1 MIDEWAQYCFL
12 IYYFCRMKLKFPI
25 ATILL
30 LFCFSAVQSQ
40 KKWNLKTV
48 VAYAMENNLV
58 VKQAQI
64 QTSLSDL
71 NLSLAKKSLIPNLNF
86 GAATSLNSGSNQD
99 PTSFGRITQTY
110 VAANLQLQSSADIF
124 NFFSKRNSILANEW
138 DLKASKAGVDKAKND
153 IALTAA
159 NTFLQILLAMEQ
171 QKIADVQIKQT
182 AIQLETTRKM
192 VDAGTLPEL
201 NASQLEAQLALDS
214 VNYITAKG
222 NVVQSILQLKSYM
235 NIDAAAE
242 FEVEAPSVETIPLD
256 PIAEL
261 QPDYV
266 FKMALAN
273 QPLQKVNE
281 YKIKAAQKNA
291 EALKGAMYPTLSA
304 FGSLGSGYNNQ
315 AMQISGITQFTAPV
329 GSVEVGGVSYEVF
342 PNQPFTNYSY
352 SKTRFTTQLSD
363 NFRQSIG
370 LNLSVPILNG
380 GNLKTSYLKS
390 KLMIK
395 TVELDKLRDDQNLK
409 QDIYAAYNSAIIS
422 LEKYNASKKNQELN
436 EKTLVFATKRFDVG
450 MLSTFDLITT
460 QNNLLR
466 AKLEN
471 TINLFDYVF
480 KMKVLEFYKGE
491 GLKL

>member
-1 MIDEWAQYCFL
+1 
-12 IYYFCRMKLKFPI
+12 MKLKFAVI
-25 ATILL
+25 TLILT
-30 LFCFSAVQSQ
+30 FSCGLVKAQ

-48 VAYAMENNLV
+48 VEYAMENNLV
-58 VKQAQI
+58 VKQSQI
-64 QTSLSDL
+64 QLSLSEL
-71 NLSLAKKSLIPNLNF
+71 NYKQAKLSLIPNVNF
-86 GAATSLNSGSNQD
+86 STGASLNSGSNQD
-99 PTSFGRITQTY
+99 PTNFGRITQTY
-110 VAANLQLQSSADIF
+110 VATNLQLQSSADIF
-124 NFFSKRNSILANEW
+124 NFYSKRNTILANEW
-138 DLKASKAGVDKAKND
+138 DLKAAKAGVDKAKND

-171 QKIADVQIKQT
+171 QKIASVQIKQT
-182 AIQLETTRKM
+182 TDQLANTRKM

-214 VNYITAKG
+214 VNFITAKG
-222 NVVQSILQLKSYM
+222 NVLQATLQLKSYL
-235 NIDAAAE
+235 NIDAAE
-242 FEVEAPSVETIPLD
+242 PFEVEAPSVESIPLE
-256 PIAEL
+256 PIADL
-261 QPDYV
+261 QPEYV
-266 FKMALAN
+266 YDMALKN

-281 YKIKAAQKNA
+281 YNLQAAKKYVA
-291 EALKGAMYPTLSA
+291 AAKGSMLPTLSA

-315 AMQISGITQFTAPV
+315 AMEIAGITQFIAPV
-329 GSVEVGGVSYEVF
+329 GSVQVGGVSYDVF

-352 SKTRFTTQLSD
+352 SKTGFTSQLSD

-370 LNLSVPILNG
+370 LNLSVPIFNSG
-380 GNLKTSYLKS
+380 SLKTAYLKS
-390 KLMIK
+390 KLNVK
-395 TVELDKLRDDQNLK
+395 SAELAKVIDDQNLK
-409 QDIYAAYNSAIIS
+409 QDIYSAYNSAVIS
-422 LEKYNASKKNQELN
+422 LEKFNASKKNQEIN
-436 EKTLVFATKRFDVG
+436 EKTFEYATKRFDVG